1 MLLRLIHLW
10 YIHQDR
16 QSCRTRKMATETMYI
31 KHFRLSEPPFSLT
44 PDPRYF
50 FMSER
55 HREGLAHLLYGIQ
68 QPGGFVL
75 LTGEIGSG
83 KTTLCRCLVKQLPPD
98 TDIALILNPR
108 LTAIELLA
116 AVCDELRIPYP
127 HETESVKVL
136 IDALNQRL
144 LENHAQRKRTALLI
158 DEAQNLSGD
167 VLEQVRLLTNLE
179 TSREKLLQ
187 IILIGQPELL
197 SVLKRQELRQLA
209 QRITARYHLLP
220 MSRSE
225 TSAYIRHRLLIA
237 GRSDAVFTPSA
248 IRQVCRLSGGVPRV
262 INIVCDRALLGAYAN
277 DKRDVTA
284 AIVRRASRETQGSR
298 PRRLSRAMAASII
311 IMIAAIVIGTA
322 LYLKTSRLST
332 APRNAVSAAAN
343 KLSTAPKKAPE
354 ASTRNSILVVPNK
367 TSIGEAFKSDRPASV
382 KNDPAPHLLDILV
395 DPSANAT
402 TAAGFNAIYAGW
414 GVHISLGPSDLG
426 CKAGQEQGFECL
438 FQSGNWSKLRRFD
451 LPAILE
457 MALPNGNRKH
467 VALVGLSGTSAN
479 LVIGNRDY
487 EFPLSE
493 VDALWSGSFIVL
505 WKPPFPPRPISVG
518 ARGKEVAWIQQALNA
533 ADGKASGEGS
543 SDLFSEDL
551 QKRVIAFQQSRA
563 LLQDGTVGNETLVRL
578 ALALE

>member
-1 MLLRLIHLW
+1 
-10 YIHQDR
+10 
-16 QSCRTRKMATETMYI
+16 MATETMYI

-83 KTTLCRCLVKQLPPD
+83 KTTLCRCLIKQLPPD

-116 AVCDELRIPYP
+116 AVCDELRVSYP
-127 HETESVKVL
+127 AETESIKVL

-144 LENHAQRKRTALLI
+144 LENHAQRKRTALII

-167 VLEQVRLLTNLE
+167 VLEQIRLLTNLE

-187 IILIGQPELL
+187 IVLIGQPELL

-220 MSRSE
+220 MSRNE

-248 IRQVCRLSGGVPRV
+248 IRQVCRLSAGIPRV
-262 INIVCDRALLGAYAN
+262 INIICDRALLGAYAY

-284 AIVRRASRETQGSR
+284 AIVRRACRETQGVG
-298 PRRLSRAMAASII
+298 RLRLRRAMVAAII
-311 IMIAAIVIGTA
+311 IIAAFAVGAA
-322 LYLKTSRLST
+322 LYLQISRLSGS
-332 APRNAVSAAAN
+332 PRNAVSAAAS
-343 KLSTAPKKAPE
+343 KSGTAPAKITPEIAVRNTSKVAP
-354 ASTRNSILVVPNK
+354 PK
-367 TSIGEAFKSDRPASV
+367 TSNGEALKSGVQASV
-382 KNDPAPHLLDILV
+382 KTDPDSNLRDILME
-395 DPSANAT
+395 PSVNAT
-402 TAAGFNAIYAGW
+402 TTASFNAIYASW
-414 GVHISLGPSDLG
+414 GVHISLHPSDLG
-426 CKAGQEQGFECL
+426 CRAGQEQGFECL
-438 FQSGNWSKLRRFD
+438 FQSGNWSRLRRFD
-451 LPAILE
+451 IPAILE
-457 MALPNGNRKH
+457 MALPDGRRKH
-467 VALVGLSGTSAN
+467 VALVGLSGTSAH
-479 LVIGNRDY
+479 LVIGNREY

-493 VDALWSGSFIVL
+493 VDALWSGSFILL

-518 ARGKEVAWIQQALNA
+518 ARGKEVAWILQALNTI
-533 ADGKASGEGS
+533 DGTASGEAS
-543 SDLFSEDL
+543 SDLFNEDL
-551 QKRVIAFQQSRA
+551 QKRVIAFQRSRS
-563 LLQDGTVGNETLVRL
+563 LLSDGTVGNETLVRL
-578 ALALE
+578 ALALESKAPSISRQTR

>member
-1 MLLRLIHLW
+1 M
-10 YIHQDR
+10 
-16 QSCRTRKMATETMYI
+16 TTETMYI

-44 PDPRYF
+44 PDPHYF

-83 KTTLCRCLVKQLPPD
+83 KTTLCRCLIKQLPPD

-116 AVCDELRIPYP
+116 SVCDELRVPCP
-127 HETESVKVL
+127 QETESVKVL

-144 LENHAQRKRTALLI
+144 LENHAQRKRTALII

-167 VLEQVRLLTNLE
+167 VLEQIRLLTNLE

-197 SVLKRQELRQLA
+197 SVLNRHELRQLA

-225 TSAYIRHRLLIA
+225 TSDYIRHRLLIA
-237 GRSDAVFTPSA
+237 GRSDSVFTPNA
-248 IRQVCRLSGGVPRV
+248 IRQVCRVSGGVPRV

-277 DKRDVTA
+277 DKRDVPA
-284 AIVRRASRETQGSR
+284 AIVRRAFRETQGTR
-298 PRRLSRAMAASII
+298 PNWMIRAITAAII
-311 IMIAAIVIGTA
+311 IIAAIAVGSA
-322 LYLKTSRLST
+322 LYLKTSRLSGS
-332 APRNAVSAAAN
+332 PRNPISVAAN
-343 KLSTAPKKAPE
+343 KSGAPE
-354 ASTRNSILVVPNK
+354 IAARDASIIAPNK
-367 TSIGEAFKSDRPASV
+367 TSVGEASKLEVQPLEKADPAS
-382 KNDPAPHLLDILV
+382 HLLDLLT

-402 TAAGFNAIYAGW
+402 IAAGFKAIYTSW
-414 GVHISLGPSDLG
+414 GVNISLGPSDLG

-451 LPAILE
+451 VPAILE
-457 MALPNGNRKH
+457 MALPDGRRMH
-467 VALVGLSGTSAN
+467 LALIGLSGTSAS
-479 LVIGNRDY
+479 LVIGNREC

-493 VDALWSGSFIVL
+493 VDALWSGSFIIL
-505 WKPPFPPRPISVG
+505 WKPPFPTRPISVG
-518 ARGKEVAWIQQALNA
+518 ARGKEVVWILQALNSV
-533 ADGKASGEGS
+533 DGRASGEAS
-543 SDLFSEDL
+543 SDLFTEDL
-551 QKRVIAFQQSRA
+551 RKRVIAFQQSRG
-563 LLQDGTVGNETLVRL
+563 LLQDGTVGNETFVRL
-578 ALALE
+578 ALALESKAPSISRQAR

>member
-1 MLLRLIHLW
+1 MV
-10 YIHQDR
+10 
-16 QSCRTRKMATETMYI
+16 TETMYI

-127 HETESVKVL
+127 PETESIKVL

-144 LENHAQRKRTALLI
+144 LENHAQRKRTALII

-167 VLEQVRLLTNLE
+167 VLEQIRLLTNLE
-179 TSREKLLQ
+179 TSQEKLLQ

-197 SVLKRQELRQLA
+197 SVLKGQELRQLA

-220 MSRSE
+220 ISRSE
-225 TSAYIRHRLLIA
+225 TGAYIRHRLLIA
-237 GRSDAVFTPSA
+237 GRSDSVFTPSA
-248 IRQVCRLSGGVPRV
+248 IGQVCRLSAGIPRV
-262 INIVCDRALLGAYAN
+262 INIICDRALLGAYAY
-277 DKRDVTA
+277 DKRDITA
-284 AIVRRASRETQGSR
+284 AIVRRAYRETQGVG
-298 PRRLSRAMAASII
+298 LHWKSRAMVAAII
-311 IMIAAIVIGTA
+311 IIAAVALGA
-322 LYLKTSRLST
+322 GLYLRALRM
-332 APRNAVSAAAN
+332 AGLPRNAVSAAGN
-343 KLSTAPKKAPE
+343 SSGMAPAKIMPEIAARNTSQVALKKTPDGE
-354 ASTRNSILVVPNK
+354 ASKSNAQASIK
-367 TSIGEAFKSDRPASV
+367 A
-382 KNDPAPHLLDILV
+382 DPAPHLLDILM
-395 DPSANAT
+395 DSSTNAT
-402 TAAGFNAIYAGW
+402 TTAGFNAIYASW

-426 CKAGQEQGFECL
+426 CRAGKEQGFECL

-451 LPAILE
+451 IPAILE
-457 MALPNGNRKH
+457 MALPDGRRKH
-467 VALVGLSGTSAN
+467 VALIGLSGTSAN
-479 LVIGNRDY
+479 LVIGNRGY

-493 VDALWSGSFIVL
+493 VDALWSGSFIIL
-505 WKPPFPPRPISVG
+505 WKPPFPPSPISVG
-518 ARGKEVAWIQQALNA
+518 ARGKEVAWILRALDTV
-533 ADGKASGEGS
+533 DGKTSGEAS
-543 SDLFSEDL
+543 SDLFNEDL
-551 QKRVIAFQQSRA
+551 RKRVVAFQQSRS

-578 ALALE
+578 ALALESKAPSISSQTR

>member
-1 MLLRLIHLW
+1 
-10 YIHQDR
+10 
-16 QSCRTRKMATETMYI
+16 MATETMYI

-55 HREGLAHLLYGIQ
+55 HQEGLAHLLYGIQ

-83 KTTLCRCLVKQLPPD
+83 KTTLCRCLIKQLPPD
-98 TDIALILNPR
+98 TEIALILNPR
-108 LTAIELLA
+108 LTAVELLS

-127 HETESVKVL
+127 PETESVKVL

-144 LENHAQRKRTALLI
+144 LENHAQRKRTAIVI

-167 VLEQVRLLTNLE
+167 VLEQIRLLTNLE

-197 SVLKRQELRQLA
+197 SVLKRPELRQLA

-237 GRSDAVFTPSA
+237 GRSDSVFTPRA
-248 IRQVCRLSGGVPRV
+248 IRQVCRLSAGVPRV
-262 INIVCDRALLGAYAN
+262 INIICDRALLGAYAY
-277 DKRDVTA
+277 DKRDITA
-284 AIVRRASRETQGSR
+284 AVVRRACRETQGVGLH
-298 PRRLSRAMAASII
+298 RRLRVIVATII
-311 IMIAAIVIGTA
+311 IIAAFVVGTA
-322 LYLKTSRLST
+322 LYWRNSRLTGSLRS
-332 APRNAVSAAAN
+332 AISAAAN
-343 KLSTAPKKAPE
+343 KPGMASGIAARNPGPIVSKNASSGVASKSGVPVSSKA
-354 ASTRNSILVVPNK
+354 
-367 TSIGEAFKSDRPASV
+367 
-382 KNDPAPHLLDILV
+382 DPAPRLRDILM
-395 DPSANAT
+395 DPLANAT
-402 TAAGFNAIYAGW
+402 TAAGFNAVYASW

-426 CKAGQEQGFECL
+426 CRAGQERGFECL
-438 FQSGNWSKLRRFD
+438 FLSGNWSKLRRLD

-457 MALPNGNRKH
+457 MALPDGRRKH
-467 VALVGLSGTSAN
+467 VALVRLSGTSAS

-493 VDALWSGSFIVL
+493 VDALWSGSFILL

-518 ARGKEVAWIQQALNA
+518 ARGKEVAWILRALNA
-533 ADGKASGEGS
+533 VDGKPADKAS
-543 SDLFSEDL
+543 SDLFNEDL
-551 QKRVIAFQQSRA
+551 RKRIIAFQQSRS

-578 ALALE
+578 ALALESEAPSISRQAR